1 MTMEKCK
8 TFTDG
13 LMSYL
18 AFSAELEQ
26 TEKAFLLCFA
36 QTGRAG
42 ANRVWEDKRVR
53 G

>member
-1 MTMEKCK
+1 
-8 TFTDG
+8 
-13 LMSYL
+13 MSYL

-26 TEKAFLLCFA
+26 TEKAFLLGSA